1 MKYVV
6 LIFIL
11 VISSFL
17 ARAEFKPASDKKM
30 DDLLKKAQEMKVLKP
45 DSAMICVDQVIDWA
59 KKKKEVHTWVHAILV
74 KADIYYYKGEREK
87 GFDNLTE
94 ALDLCEKHKMEFEK
108 IEIYHSMGLHY
119 SRNAKLPDGSVDEEK
134 AYRALE
140 YHKKAID
147 LAKKF
152 KDNLLLS
159 KGYNLSGVIYMRLG
173 QNEKALEY
181 YEISEKYSREAND
194 SIGLGYTL
202 DYAGTLLSEMGQYKK
217 AELML
222 LEALEIRKM
231 LKDTFGY
238 AINLNNVGEFYARNG
253 NPELGIKYLEQSFDI
268 SYIIGFQDLAQHTA
282 GLLSALYQKENRF
295 DLALDLKNREM
306 TLKDSLYNVNRA
318 RIQEE
323 MDTRYESELRERQ
336 LVEKELK
343 ITKRNNQLYI
353 SFALLTLVLIT
364 FFGIYRRQRLK
375 QELLSKEMI
384 LKEQRAQQE
393 MQEKIQTERLRLSRD
408 LHDSLGAELTL
419 ISSTADSEAY
429 VRQDKSKEGYEQIG
443 EISRNASNILRDT
456 IWAIRK
462 DTLDVEEFVGK
473 LMQFI
478 HRRQGTLQIDFENEI
493 VEEVQLSPSQSL
505 NLFRVCQECIHNTIK
520 HAKASVMKISMCIV
534 NDNIEIQLSDDGV
547 GMGVKYT
554 DGYGLNNMK
563 ERIAE
568 IGGTIEFRSTL
579 GQGTHVH
586 VTVPREI

>member
-1 MKYVV
+1 MKYVS
-6 LIFIL
+6 LIFIFVL
-11 VISSFL
+11 SSFI

-45 DSAMICVDQVIDWA
+45 DSAMICVQQVIDWA
-59 KKKKEVHTWVHAILV
+59 KKKKETHTWVHAIMV

-94 ALDLCEKHKMEFEK
+94 ALDLCDKHGMDFEK
-108 IEIYHSMGLHY
+108 IDIYYSMGLHY
-119 SRNAKLPDGSVDEEK
+119 SRNARRPDGSVDDK
-134 AYRALE
+134 KILKALE
-140 YHKKAID
+140 YHKKGIEMSR
-147 LAKKF
+147 KF
-152 KDNLLLS
+152 EDGFLLS
-159 KGYNLSGVIYMRLG
+159 KGYNLSGVCYMNLG
-173 QNEKALEY
+173 ENDKALEY
-181 YEISEKYSREAND
+181 YDISEKFSRESND

-202 DYAGTLLSEMGQYKK
+202 DYAGTLLSELGQFDR
-217 AELML
+217 AEKML
-222 LEALEIRKM
+222 LEALEIRM
-231 LKDTFGY
+231 LLKDTFAY

-253 NPELGIKYLEQSFDI
+253 NPKLGMTYLEKSFDI

-282 GLLSALYQKENRF
+282 GVLSDLYQKENRF

-306 TLKDSLYNVNRA
+306 NLKDSLYNVNRA
-318 RIQEE
+318 LIQEE
-323 MDTRYESELRERQ
+323 MDVRYESELRERE
-336 LVEKELK
+336 LVEQELK

-353 SFALLTLVLIT
+353 SFALLALALIT
-364 FFGIYRRQRLK
+364 FFGIYRRQRLT
-375 QELLSKEMI
+375 QELMSKEMI
-384 LKEQRAQQE
+384 LKEQQAQQE
-393 MQEKIQTERLRLSRD
+393 MQEKIQSERLRLSRD

-429 VRQDKSKEGYEQIG
+429 VRQDESKKGYEQIG

-478 HRRQGTLQIDFENEI
+478 HRRQGALSIDFVNDIREEI
-493 VEEVQLSPSQSL
+493 QLTPSQSL

-520 HAKASVMKISMCIV
+520 HAKAQVMKIEMRT
-534 NDNIEIQLSDDGV
+534 NKGQIEIDLTDDGV
-547 GMGVKYT
+547 GMGTKYS
-554 DGYGLNNMK
+554 DGYGLNNMR

-568 IGGTIEFRSTL
+568 IGGTIIFKSEP
-579 GQGTHVH
+579 GKGTSVS

>member
-1 MKYVV
+1 MKYVS
-6 LIFIL
+6 LIFIFVL
-11 VISSFL
+11 SSFI

-45 DSAMICVDQVIDWA
+45 DSAMICVQQVIDWA
-59 KKKKEVHTWVHAILV
+59 KKKKDTHTWVHAIMV

-94 ALDLCEKHKMEFEK
+94 ALDLCDKHGMDFEK
-108 IEIYHSMGLHY
+108 IDIYYSMGLHY
-119 SRNAKLPDGSVDEEK
+119 SRNARRPDGSVDDK
-134 AYRALE
+134 KILKALE
-140 YHKKAID
+140 YHKKGIEMSR
-147 LAKKF
+147 KF
-152 KDNLLLS
+152 EDGFLLS
-159 KGYNLSGVIYMRLG
+159 KGYNLSGVCYMNLG
-173 QNEKALEY
+173 ENDKALEY
-181 YEISEKYSREAND
+181 YDISEKFSRESND

-202 DYAGTLLSEMGQYKK
+202 DYAGTLLSELGQFDR
-217 AELML
+217 AEKML
-222 LEALEIRKM
+222 LEALEIRM
-231 LKDTFGY
+231 LLKDTFAY

-253 NPELGIKYLEQSFDI
+253 NPKLGMTYLEKSFDI

-282 GLLSALYQKENRF
+282 GVLSDLYQKENRF

-306 TLKDSLYNVNRA
+306 NLKDSLYNVNRA
-318 RIQEE
+318 LIQEE
-323 MDTRYESELRERQ
+323 MDVRYESELRERE
-336 LVEKELK
+336 LVEQELK

-353 SFALLTLVLIT
+353 SFALLALALIT

-375 QELLSKEMI
+375 QELMSKEMI
-384 LKEQRAQQE
+384 LKEQQAQQE
-393 MQEKIQTERLRLSRD
+393 MQEKIQSERLRLSRD

-429 VRQDKSKEGYEQIG
+429 VRQDESKKGYEQIG

-478 HRRQGTLQIDFENEI
+478 HRRQGTLNIQFDNQIK
-493 VEEVQLSPSQSL
+493 EEVELTPSQSL

-520 HAKASVMKISMCIV
+520 HAKAQVMKIEMRT
-534 NDNIEIQLSDDGV
+534 NKGQIEIDLTDDGV
-547 GMGVKYT
+547 GMGTKYS
-554 DGYGLNNMK
+554 DGYGLNNMR
-563 ERIAE
+563 ERVAE
-568 IGGTIEFRSTL
+568 IGGTIVFESEP
-579 GQGTHVH
+579 GHGTRVS

>member
-1 MKYVV
+1 MKYVS
-6 LIFIL
+6 LIFIFVL
-11 VISSFL
+11 SSFI

-45 DSAMICVDQVIDWA
+45 DSAMICVQQVIDWA
-59 KKKKEVHTWVHAILV
+59 KKKKETHTWVHAIMV

-94 ALDLCEKHKMEFEK
+94 ALDLCDKHGMDFEK
-108 IEIYHSMGLHY
+108 IDIYYSMGLHY
-119 SRNAKLPDGSVDEEK
+119 SRNARRPDGSVDDK
-134 AYRALE
+134 KILKALE
-140 YHKKAID
+140 YHKKGIEMSR
-147 LAKKF
+147 KF
-152 KDNLLLS
+152 EDGFLLS
-159 KGYNLSGVIYMRLG
+159 KGYNLSGVCYMNLG
-173 QNEKALEY
+173 ENDKALEY
-181 YEISEKYSREAND
+181 YDISEKFSRESND

-202 DYAGTLLSEMGQYKK
+202 DYAGTLLSELGQFDR
-217 AELML
+217 AEKML
-222 LEALEIRKM
+222 LEALEIRM
-231 LKDTFGY
+231 LLKDTFAY

-253 NPELGIKYLEQSFDI
+253 NPKLGMTYLEKSFDI

-282 GLLSALYQKENRF
+282 GVLSDLYQKENRF

-306 TLKDSLYNVNRA
+306 NLKDSLYNVNRA
-318 RIQEE
+318 LIQEE
-323 MDTRYESELRERQ
+323 MDVRYESELRERE
-336 LVEKELK
+336 LVEQELK

-353 SFALLTLVLIT
+353 SFALLALALIT

-375 QELLSKEMI
+375 QELMSKEMI
-384 LKEQRAQQE
+384 LKEQQAQQE
-393 MQEKIQTERLRLSRD
+393 MQEKIQSERLRLSRD

-429 VRQDKSKEGYEQIG
+429 VRQDESKKGYEQIG

-478 HRRQGTLQIDFENEI
+478 HRRQGALSIDFVNDISEEI
-493 VEEVQLSPSQSL
+493 QLTPSQSL

-520 HAKASVMKISMCIV
+520 HAKAQVMKIEMRT
-534 NDNIEIQLSDDGV
+534 NKGQIEIDLTDDGV
-547 GMGVKYT
+547 GMGTKYS
-554 DGYGLNNMK
+554 DGYGLNNMR

-568 IGGTIEFRSTL
+568 IGGTIVFESEP
-579 GQGTHVH
+579 GHGTRVS